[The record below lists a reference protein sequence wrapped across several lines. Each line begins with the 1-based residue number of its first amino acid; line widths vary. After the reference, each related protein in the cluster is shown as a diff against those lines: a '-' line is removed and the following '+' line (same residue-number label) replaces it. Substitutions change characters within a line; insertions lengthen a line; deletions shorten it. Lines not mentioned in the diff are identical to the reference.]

1 MARTAQAAGIAWRRD
16 VTAAARE
23 AGASNKP
30 LLLMVTA
37 RWCRP
42 CHQMLQQT
50 FPDPWVA
57 ARVNASF
64 IPLLIDAGEQQSLI
78 QQLNINAFPTMLILD
93 SQQRVVERVTG
104 YQTVAQLTSRLAV
117 YQPPVQPRVV
127 QRPVNV
133 VQPLRPAA
141 QDADRRTSFH
151 DRIWAS
157 IRQSGYRQLQS
168 ATPREMGPAPSLRAR
183 RPPPRD
189 TYAAA
194 VEFSAGR

>member
-1 MARTAQAAGIAWRRD
+1 
-16 VTAAARE
+16 
-23 AGASNKP
+23 
-30 LLLMVTA
+30 
-37 RWCRP
+37 
-42 CHQMLQQT
+42 MLQQT
-50 FPDPWVA
+50 FPDPGVA

-64 IPLLIDAGEQQSLI
+64 IPLLIDADQQPSLI

-104 YQTVAQLTSRLAV
+104 YQTAAQLNSRLAV

-127 QRPVNV
+127 PRPIEVF
-133 VQPLRPAA
+133 QPSRPAA
-141 QDADRRTSFH
+141 QYADRRTSFH

-157 IRQSGYRQLQS
+157 IRQSRFRQPQI
-168 ATPREMGPAPSLRAR
+168 AAPRDMGPSPNLWAN

-189 TYAAA
+189 TFAAA